1 MRRWCWLA
9 TITLGL
15 GGCVEVPQDK
25 PAPVGGEWQN
35 LAPVPN
41 PNKDL
46 PRQPLRG
53 HPFAVTLSKDGGT
66 AFVALRGNETEPQD
80 RIVVLDVDSRTTLG
94 KLEVGARPVAVVLR
108 PQGDFAV
115 VLSEFSPFAAVIDV
129 AQRAVVGKLEVGFYA
144 QDAVFSGDGGRMWL
158 TSRAEDAVVEF
169 QVGAGAGGLT
179 ATRVRSAP
187 CGSNP
192 DGIGLSPDG
201 TKLYAT
207 DAGGMGVHSYDVA
220 TLTEQAFIFLNAPV
234 FDVEPMGKW
243 VVALTL
249 NDTNGLPC
257 ETDGDYPGAQG
268 DGIFE
273 KITDATCTR
282 GFADLQNEIAFID
295 PASDTVAVR
304 YTSDSAYASEADREG
319 DYPLEL
325 LKVVG
330 SNPQRIV
337 VQSATQAYVIMSTSF
352 ELVRLDL
359 DGSSPP
365 LMTMEKIADTGF
377 FPRGLAVT
385 PDGKLAL
392 TANKLSEDVSFIDLG
407 TRARKDVVVGNAAP
421 RFPATS
427 AETGEFMFHTSR
439 FASDGDMSCT
449 HCHPN
454 VENDGKGWNVDVAR
468 AYGRRSAMMM
478 RDLFETKPLLIEG
491 VFDEYNFNLEMEGIS
506 LRADFHDNSYTLQ
519 VQRRNEFYRKVSR
532 ELLGREIDF
541 NRMAEHIGDFLVSE
555 PRLLPSPFD
564 KTTPE
569 VERGKALFFRADV
582 GCAACHPPPTFASE
596 ENFRGVTSMG
606 RFDLPRRDLD
616 PDISTKFIE
625 NARDGFFNANTLRGL
640 WDRKGALF
648 HDGRARTI
656 RETLLT
662 PGHACLQPG
671 ERAFNEANGQVDTN
685 GGISQLTC
693 SQIDD
698 LVAFLKTI
706 D

>member
-1 MRRWCWLA
+1 MLM
-9 TITLGL
+9 ITLGL
-15 GGCVEVPQDK
+15 YGCVEMPQQG

-53 HPFAVTLSKDGGT
+53 HPFAVTLARDGQT

-80 RIVVLDVDSRTTLG
+80 EVVVLDVAGRAVIG
-94 KLEVGARPVAVVLR
+94 KLQVGARPVAIVLR
-108 PQGDFAV
+108 PQGDYAV
-115 VLSEFSPFAAVIDV
+115 VLSEFSPFAAVLDV
-129 AQRAVVGKLEVGFYA
+129 ARRSVVGKLEVGRYA
-144 QDAVFSGDGGRMWL
+144 QDAVFSADGGRMWM
-158 TSRAEDAVVEF
+158 TSRMEDAVVEW
-169 QVGAGAGGLT
+169 QISAGPVGLT

-187 CGSNP
+187 CGNNP
-192 DGIGLSPDG
+192 DGLGLSPDG
-201 TKLYAT
+201 SKLYVT

-249 NDTNGLPC
+249 NDSNGLPC
-257 ETDGDYPGAQG
+257 DSDGDYPGVQG
-268 DGIFE
+268 DGIFAE
-273 KITDATCTR
+273 ITDRTCTR

-295 PASDTVAVR
+295 PATDQVAIR

-319 DYPLEL
+319 DYDLAL
-325 LKVVG
+325 QKVVG

-337 VQSATQAYVIMSTSF
+337 VLSPTQAYVAMSTSF
-352 ELVRLDL
+352 ELVSLSIDA
-359 DGSSPP
+359 GSPP
-365 LMTMEKIADTGF
+365 VMTMEKISDTGF

-385 PDGKLAL
+385 ADGKTAL
-392 TANKLSEDVSFIDLG
+392 TANKLSEDVSFIDIP
-407 TRARKDVVVGNAAP
+407 TRTRKDIAVGHATP

-491 VFDEYNFNLEMEGIS
+491 VFDEYNFNLELEGIS
-506 LRADFHDNSYTLQ
+506 LRADFHDSSYTLQ

-541 NRMAEHIGDFLVSE
+541 DQMAEHIGDFLVSE

-582 GCAACHPPPTFASE
+582 GCAACHPAPTFASK

-606 RFDLPRRDLD
+606 LYDRPRRDLD

-671 ERAFNEANGQVDTN
+671 ERAFNEADGQVDTN

-693 SQIDD
+693 GQLDD